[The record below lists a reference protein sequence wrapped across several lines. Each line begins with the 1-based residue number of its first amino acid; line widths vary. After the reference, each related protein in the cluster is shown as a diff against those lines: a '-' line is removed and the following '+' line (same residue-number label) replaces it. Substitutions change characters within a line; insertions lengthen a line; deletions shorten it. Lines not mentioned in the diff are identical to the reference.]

1 MSDFSRF
8 QTPAWDQ
15 FYDFVCDCEDELTD
29 EQVREEL
36 RRRGIDTKRAF
47 GKVQQALRSAKARA
61 ELEAAKRSRLT
72 ILERVRRLKLKL
84 PELGDSLD
92 DVKRALFDR
101 LQGRIE
107 VQGTFFRKLEA
118 AASEEDLRSLL
129 EDAQLLDILGK
140 EDPDDGTQGK

>member
-1 MSDFSRF
+1 
-8 QTPAWDQ
+8 
-15 FYDFVCDCEDELTD
+15 
-29 EQVREEL
+29 
-36 RRRGIDTKRAF
+36 
-47 GKVQQALRSAKARA
+47 
-61 ELEAAKRSRLT
+61 
-72 ILERVRRLKLKL
+72 
-84 PELGDSLD
+84 
-92 DVKRALFDR
+92 VKRALFDR